1 MDTLEAIHTRR
12 SVRQFTDE
20 PVTDEQVDVLLR
32 AAMAA
37 PSAHN
42 QQPWRF
48 VVVRDPETLAR
59 LAAATKYAAPIG
71 RAQLGIVIVADTN
84 SSKLAEDL
92 WVIDCSL
99 AGENMM
105 LAARAEGLGSVWLA
119 SWPYEGYM
127 AAIAQ
132 IIHAPEGVVPVGMFA
147 VGVPASPGPVVD
159 RFHPEWVHQE
169 RWHSETL

>member
-12 SVRQFTDE
+12 SVRQFGE
-20 PVTDEQVDVLLR
+20 APVSDEQIETLLR

-48 VVVRDPETLAR
+48 IVVRDRDTLAR

-71 RAQLGIVIVADTN
+71 RAQVGIVIVADTGAL
-84 SSKLAEDL
+84 KTAEDL

-105 LAARAEGLGSVWLA
+105 LAARAIGLGSVWLA

-127 AAIAQ
+127 AAIAE
-132 IIHAPEGVVPVGMFA
+132 ILGAPQSVVPVGMFA
-147 VGVPASPGPVVD
+147 IGVSASPGPVVD
-159 RFHPEWVHQE
+159 RFHPEWVHRE
-169 RWHSETL
+169 RWVAE